1 MARELRIQFPG
12 GIYHVRTRGNSKQDV
27 FLCDSD
33 RWAFMRLLEMVI
45 DRHGWLCHGY
55 CLMTNHY
62 HLIIE
67 TPRGN
72 LSPGMKVLNGAYT
85 QSVNRRHGRTG
96 HIYEGRFRSK
106 VIEREDHLLEV
117 CRYIA
122 LNPVKAGLVSNPME
136 WRWSSYRTT
145 CEGKPAPQFLTTGFV
160 LSCFSDNGG
169 DGRQSFSEFVL
180 EGLAL
185 GDFRNGLPDYLCF
198 DGDPGPTGGRP
209 PLQQLINPGSEKHE
223 RQDQVAAAVL
233 VHKYTLREVSEH
245 LGVARSTISRAIK
258 KPRDPQSQPE

>member
-1 MARELRIQFPG
+1 MRIQFPG
-12 GIYHVRTRGNSKQDV
+12 AIYHVRTRGNSKQDV

-33 RWAFMRLLEMVI
+33 RAAFLRILELAVTG
-45 DRHGWLCHGY
+45 HGWLCHGY

-85 QSVNRRHGRTG
+85 QAVNRRHGRTG

-106 VIEREDHLLEV
+106 VIEKEDHLLEV

-136 WRWSSYRTT
+136 WRWSSFRAT
-145 CEGKPAPQFLTTGFV
+145 CEGRHAPPFLATDFI
-160 LSCFSDNGG
+160 LSHFSDNG
-169 DGRQSFSEFVL
+169 RNARESFREFVL
-180 EGLAL
+180 EGLTS
-185 GDFRNGLPDYLCF
+185 GDFLDGMPGHLRF
-198 DGDPGPTGGRP
+198 DGDPKPTGERP
-209 PLQQLINPGSEKHE
+209 PLEELFNPSAEKRE
-223 RQDQVAAAVL
+223 RREQAAVAVL
-233 VHKYTLREVSEH
+233 VHGYTLGEVSEH
-245 LGVARSTISRAIK
+245 LGVARSTVSRAVK
-258 KPRDPQSQPE
+258 KLKGPQPLP